1 MSSERYSKKE
11 ASRIRNALKAI
22 SGLNSFIY
30 KISKGKIWGK
40 WAGKYP
46 IMLLSVFGSKTGK
59 VRNVPLIKVMHDD
72 KPVLVASMGG
82 MPMHPSWYFNVMAN
96 PRISVQIGSEK
107 KYYLAKK
114 LTDEEKDE
122 MWPTICSFYPDYD
135 QYKKNTQRNIGVFAC
150 EEKAMTNEW
159 REWISENIDR
169 GCDKNELYSILYH
182 DGFHPELIASEMHA
196 NVGDFKLQPEKK
208 KSRRRKRIFKRWFMH
223 LKMYIKKSL
232 SIPMLASK
240 RISWMKAFI
249 KKSSTFYQ
257 ENSASLQ
264 IENVAGGYIETDAEG
279 SASHTIE
286 MPNDLRD
293 EVHQSLLNKAEDWS
307 GIRLLPTYV
316 YGVRIYNRGAILKPH
331 RDREETHIIGVI
343 INIDQKVDTPWAL
356 EIEDHQRNNHEIF
369 LSPGEVI
376 FYESATLDHGRPM
389 PLDGD
394 SFVNVFCHYMPY
406 INKTENSNEV

>member
-1 MSSERYSKKE
+1 MNKEKYSIKE
-11 ASRIRNALKAI
+11 ASRIRKVLKLI
-22 SGLNSFIY
+22 SWMNVFVY
-30 KISKGKIWGK
+30 KISRGKLWGQ

-46 IMLLSVFGSKTGK
+46 IMVLSVFGSKTGK
-59 VRNVPLIKVMHDD
+59 LRNIPLIKVLDDD

-114 LTDEEKDE
+114 LTAEEKE
-122 MWPTICSFYPDYD
+122 KVWPTVCAHYPDYD
-135 QYKKNTQRNIGVFAC
+135 QYKKNTQRKIGVFSC
-150 EEKAMTNEW
+150 EEKTLSNEW
-159 REWISENIDR
+159 KKWLSENMDR

-182 DGFHPELIASEMHA
+182 NGFHPELIAAEMNA
-196 NVGDFKLQPEKK
+196 SVGSFQLQPQKQQSAKEEGIQKMVHAFKEAHKEIPVYTDVGFKK
-208 KSRRRKRIFKRWFMH
+208 DNLNKDLH
-223 LKMYIKKSL
+223 KKVL
-232 SIPMLASK
+232 D
-240 RISWMKAFI
+240 
-249 KKSSTFYQ
+249 FYDK
-257 ENSASLQ
+257 NSASLQ
-264 IENVAGGYIETDAEG
+264 AENVAGGYIETDGKG

-293 EVHQSLLNKAEDWS
+293 EIHESLLDKAEDWS

-343 INIDQKVDTPWAL
+343 VNIDQKVDTPWAL
-356 EIEDHQRNNHEIF
+356 EIEDHQKNVHEIF

-376 FYESATLDHGRPM
+376 FYESATLDHGRPA
-389 PLDGD
+389 PLDGEK
-394 SFVNVFCHYMPY
+394 FVNVFCHYMPY
-406 INKTENSNEV
+406 IKKGLTDEV

>member
-1 MSSERYSKKE
+1 MSTEKYSRKE
-11 ASRIRNALKAI
+11 ASRIRKVLKAI

-30 KISKGKIWGK
+30 KISNGKIWGK
-40 WAGKYP
+40 MGKYP

-59 VRNVPLIKVMHDD
+59 VRNVPLIKVMNEN
-72 KPVLVASMGG
+72 KPVLVASMAG

-114 LTDEEKDE
+114 LTDEEKNKI
-122 MWPTICSFYPDYD
+122 WPTVCSYYPDYD
-135 QYKKNTQRNIGVFAC
+135 QYKKNTQRNIGVFSC
-150 EEKAMTNEW
+150 EEKTLSKEW
-159 REWISENIDR
+159 KKWLSENMDR

-182 DGFHPELIASEMHA
+182 NGFHPELIAAEMNA
-196 NVGDFKLQPEKK
+196 SVGSFQLQPQKQQSAKEEGIQKMVHAFK
-208 KSRRRKRIFKRWFMH
+208 EAHKEIPVYTDVGFKIDNMNKDLHRKV
-223 LKMYIKKSL
+223 LD
-232 SIPMLASK
+232 
-240 RISWMKAFI
+240 
-249 KKSSTFYQ
+249 FYN

-264 IENVAGGYIETDAEG
+264 VENVAGGYIETDGKG

-293 EVHQSLLNKAEDWS
+293 EIHESLLDKAEDWS
-307 GIRLLPTYV
+307 GIKLLPTYV
-316 YGVRIYNRGAILKPH
+316 YGVRVYNRGAILKPH

-343 INIDQKVDTPWAL
+343 VNIDQKVGTPWAL
-356 EIEDHQRNNHEIF
+356 EIEDHQKNVHEIF

-376 FYESATLDHGRPM
+376 FYESATLDHGRPA

-394 SFVNVFCHYMPY
+394 KFVNVFCHYMPY
-406 INKTENSNEV
+406 IEKELEDEV

>member
-1 MSSERYSKKE
+1 MSNERYSKKE

-59 VRNVPLIKVMHDD
+59 VRNVPLIKVMHDN

-169 GCDKNELYSILYH
+169 GCDRNELYSILYH

-208 KSRRRKRIFKRWFMH
+208 ESPKEENIQKMVHAFKNAHKEIPVYTDVGF
-223 LKMYIKKSL
+223 KKDKLDESL
-232 SIPMLASK
+232 HQKIL
-240 RISWMKAFI
+240 
-249 KKSSTFYQ
+249 TFYQ

-406 INKTENSNEV
+406 INKTENSNEI